1 MRLCALLSH
10 PNMFP
15 SKAHIDVSGCGQAA
29 LRSMAGNG
37 MTLPSAGFMLL
48 MMVLFCEDSN

>member
-15 SKAHIDVSGCGQAA
+15 SKAHIDVSGCGQSA

-48 MMVLFCEDSN
+48 MMVLFCEDNN